1 MTTQH
6 PGRGRSVTLAAS
18 LMALAAFLVPTAVS
32 AHAELDT
39 VTPADGSTVEVAPT
53 EIVMTF
59 TQNLDASK
67 SSIVLVTA
75 AGAQV
80 ASGGEVAASEPRQMT
95 VALPGLEPGA
105 YEIRW
110 TSWSA
115 EDDEG
120 DRGITTFTYTPPPPT
135 PSPSPT
141 PTLAPSATPAPSASP
156 TVSPSATPVPSPS
169 GSGSPTSSTTDI
181 LIPII
186 AAIILVAGLGYWLMR
201 RRSGA
206 GGTP

>member
-1 MTTQH
+1 MTTRS
-6 PGRGRSVTLAAS
+6 PGRGRAVTLAATV
-18 LMALAAFLVPTAVS
+18 LALAAFLVPAAVF

-39 VTPADGSTVEVAPT
+39 VTPADGSTVEVPPT
-53 EIVMTF
+53 EVVMTF
-59 TQNLDASK
+59 TQDLNPSK

-75 AGAQV
+75 AGAEV
-80 ASGGEVAASEPRQMT
+80 ASGGEVDASDPRRMT
-95 VALPGLEPGA
+95 LALPALEPGA

-120 DRGITTFTYTPPPPT
+120 DRGVTTFTVAAPP

-141 PTLAPSATPAPSASP
+141 PTLAPSATPAPTPGP
-156 TVSPSATPVPSPS
+156 TATPRATPVPSPS
-169 GSGSPTSSTTDI
+169 GAGTPSSSTTDI
-181 LIPII
+181 LIPIV
-186 AAIILVAGLGYWLMR
+186 AAVILVAGLGYWLMR

-206 GGTP
+206 GGAP

>member
-1 MTTQH
+1 MTSHH
-6 PGRGRSVTLAAS
+6 PGRGRSVTLAAFV
-18 LMALAAFLVPTAVS
+18 MAGAAFLVPAAVL

-39 VTPADGSTVEVAPT
+39 VTPADGATLDVVPT

-75 AGAQV
+75 AGAEV
-80 ASGGEVAASEPRQMT
+80 ASGGEVTSGEPRQMT
-95 VALPGLEPGA
+95 LALPTLDPGA

-110 TSWSA
+110 TSWSS

-120 DRGITTFTYTPPPPT
+120 DRGITTFTLTAPSPT
-135 PSPSPT
+135 PSPA
-141 PTLAPSATPAPSASP
+141 PTLAPSATPAPTPSPTASP
-156 TVSPSATPVPSPS
+156 SPTPLPSPS
-169 GSGSPTSSTTDI
+169 GSGTPTSSTTDV

-186 AAIILVAGLGYWLMR
+186 AAVILVAGLGYWLMR